1 MAPHL
6 PTREFLLGQL
16 ARYPASRLQDLRKA
30 LYQSTFGCGHLID
43 DPTAA
48 AAYLRKEAEH
58 APACRAVES
67 LDGPWCRVPLGVLS
81 DGLTPETLAAAF
93 ARSAAM
99 PGEDIPAL
107 ENRLAVLTELIRE
120 GALPFDVSEAEA
132 ELAAWRAA
140 GYPACHHSD
149 AYRNAYHPAYRVLHR
164 RYAHLLPLLTAIDRA
179 LAEKPRVLLAIEG
192 RSAGGKS
199 TLADLLAGLYPDT
212 ALFHAD
218 DYFLRPE
225 QRTPERFAQP
235 GGNMDRERLAA
246 EILEPLSRGEDAEYR
261 PFDCKTMSLGA
272 PQFSR
277 SARLN
282 IVEGSYSFHPELE
295 RYYDLSV
302 FLDIS
307 PETQRRRILERNGPE
322 WGQMFF
328 DRWIP
333 LENAYFQATRAA
345 ERCTLRLMEELE

>member
-1 MAPHL
+1 MS
-6 PTREFLLGQL
+6 TREFLLGQL

-30 LYQSTFGCGHLID
+30 LYQSTFGCGHLVD
-43 DPTAA
+43 DPPAA
-48 AAYLRKEAEH
+48 AAYLREEAEH
-58 APACRAVES
+58 APDCRTVEP
-67 LDGPWCRVPLGVLS
+67 LDGPWFRVPLGVLS

-93 ARSAAM
+93 AWSAAM
-99 PGEDIPAL
+99 PGEDVPAL
-107 ENRLAVLTELIRE
+107 ADRLAVLMALIRE
-120 GALPFDVSEAEA
+120 RALPFDVSEAEA
-132 ELAAWRAA
+132 ELAAWRTA

-149 AYRNAYHPAYRVLHR
+149 AYRDAYHPAYRVLHR
-164 RYAHLLPLLTAIDRA
+164 RYVHLLPLLAAIDRA
-179 LAEKPRVLLAIEG
+179 LEEKPRVLLAIEG

-272 PQFSR
+272 PRSSR

-295 RYYDLSV
+295 SYYDLSV

-307 PETQRRRILERNGPE
+307 PEAQRRRILERNGLE

-333 LENAYFQATRAA
+333 LENVYFQATRAA
-345 ERCTLRLMEELE
+345 ERCTLRLMEEPE